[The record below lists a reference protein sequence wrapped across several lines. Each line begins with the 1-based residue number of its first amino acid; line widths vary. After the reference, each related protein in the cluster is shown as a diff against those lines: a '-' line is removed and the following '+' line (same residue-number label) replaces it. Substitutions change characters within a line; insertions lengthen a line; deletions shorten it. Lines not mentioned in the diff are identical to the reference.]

1 MSAVRSC
8 NKPLDTIH
16 AAVYG
21 IGMNNT
27 TLTDKAPAFHQRL
40 IRVLEQES
48 KRSKAVTKRLEEV
61 RKAGRERGWND

>member
-1 MSAVRSC
+1 
-8 NKPLDTIH
+8 
-16 AAVYG
+16 VYG

-48 KRSKAVTKRLEEV
+48 ERSKAVTKRLEEV
-61 RKAGRERGWND
+61 RRRVASAAGTTDR